1 MEHDVL
7 APRRVVRTLVI
18 VVLVALVV
26 WALFL
31 AREALLLIYIGGL
44 LAVGLTPLVRLIE
57 RLRMRKIGIRRVPRT
72 LAILIIYL
80 VFLAVLL
87 GLFLM
92 VVPPVVYQI
101 TEFSRNLPTLIERL
115 QNELIKYGVMERA
128 LTFGEAIAK
137 APEGGGSSTVSA
149 ILGTAQSVLGGL
161 IGIVTMLI
169 LTFYLL
175 VDSERML
182 EGFLQLVPRAR
193 RQSAADAARTSA
205 RKVAAWLGGNL
216 ILAAIMGTATAV
228 GLFFMNVPYFYVV
241 AVIAAVG
248 ELIPVLGPM
257 IAGVVAVAVAMT
269 VSMKLALA
277 ALAYF
282 VVLHQLEANV
292 LVPKV
297 MEKQVGLSPVAVIIA
312 LMIGSEVHGLV
323 GAILAVPTAAILMVI
338 FEELMKREDA
348 TE

>member
-1 MEHDVL
+1 MNDDLL

-31 AREALLLIYIGGL
+31 AREALLLIYVGGL

-57 RLRMRKIGIRRVPRT
+57 RLRMRKIGIRRMPRAV
-72 LAILIIYL
+72 AILILYL
-80 VFLAVLL
+80 AFLVVLFGIVLL
-87 GLFLM
+87 
-92 VVPPVVYQI
+92 VVPPVVLQI
-101 TEFSRNLPTLIERL
+101 TEFSHNLPSLIDKW
-115 QNELIKYGVMERA
+115 QTELITHGVMERP
-128 LTFGEAIAK
+128 LTFLEAIAK

-182 EGFLQLVPRAR
+182 DGFLQLVPRGR
-193 RQSAADAARTSA
+193 RQSVADAARTSA

-216 ILAAIMGTATAV
+216 ILAVIMGTATAV
-228 GLFFMNVPYFYVV
+228 GLFFMNVPYYYVV
-241 AVIAAVG
+241 AVIAAAG
-248 ELIPVLGPM
+248 ELIPVIGPM
-257 IAGVVAVAVAMT
+257 IAGVAAVAVAMT

-312 LMIGSEVHGLV
+312 LMVGSELHGLL

-348 TE
+348 AE